1 VGIRDA
7 EFQVHAA
14 ADVLKFKHGA
24 SQLEP
29 AMATWTGLGRTRDD
43 RRAELR
49 CRRGERRCSGDE
61 ELDFEDGG
69 GWEIV
74 EEDAAFD
81 FGLNDGIVDV
91 IGKVGCGMNITGET
105 LLGVYSKF

>member
-1 VGIRDA
+1 MA

-24 SQLEP
+24 SP
-29 AMATWTGLGRTRDD
+29 AGTGDGDVDGAGQNSDD

-61 ELDFEDGG
+61 EFGFRDGG

-81 FGLNDGIVDV
+81 SD
-91 IGKVGCGMNITGET
+91 
-105 LLGVYSKF
+105 